1 MIAAPKPRE
10 PPVTSA
16 TLPASV
22 VVMMD
27 SFGCI
32 TAQSNAAYYRDVLE
46 EPTARRVIE
55 RMMQV
60 DRHLVATFRTADRLL
75 RYIPTIYHQ
84 RFTCYELC
92 HVR

>member
-27 SFGCI
+27 SFRCI
-32 TAQSNAAYYRDVLE
+32 TAQSNTAYYRYAPE
-46 EPTARRVIE
+46 KPTARRVIE

-60 DRHLVATFRTADRLL
+60 DRHLVATFRT
-75 RYIPTIYHQ
+75 
-84 RFTCYELC
+84 
-92 HVR
+92 VV

>member
-32 TAQSNAAYYRDVLE
+32 TAQSNAAYYRDALE
-46 EPTARRVIE
+46 EPTARRAIE

-75 RYIPTIYHQ
+75 RYIPTIYSLSQ
-84 RFTCYELC
+84 
-92 HVR
+92 